1 MPSPARF
8 DLKLDRRE
16 KTLFARAAEL
26 MGTTMAGFVRA
37 AAKEKA
43 YALIERETYITL
55 SEREARALL
64 QALDAP
70 FRPNAA
76 LKKALNAA
84 EKKIK
89 RA

>member
-1 MPSPARF
+1 MASSARF
-8 DLKLDRRE
+8 DLKLDKRE
-16 KTLFARAAEL
+16 KHLFARAAEL

-43 YALIERETYITL
+43 NALIERETRLTL
-55 SEREARALL
+55 SEREAQKLL
-64 QALDAP
+64 EALDAP

-76 LKKALNAA
+76 LKKALTAA
-84 EKKIK
+84 ERKIT